1 MIDLDVLLRFGLALA
16 AVLGLIALLALI
28 ARMRLGGKALAGI
41 GKRRLAIV
49 ETASLD
55 GRTRLVLVRRDDR
68 EHLLAIH
75 ANGVTAIE
83 SGSPASA
90 ASSQAPS

>member
-1 MIDLDVLLRFGLALA
+1 MIDPDLLLRFGLALV
-16 AVLGLIALLALI
+16 AVLGLIGLLALV
-28 ARMRLGGKALAGI
+28 ARLRLAGGALSVG

-68 EHLLAIH
+68 EHLIAIH
-75 ANGVTAIE
+75 PAGVTTIE
-83 SGSPASA
+83 SAPPTATTGA
-90 ASSQAPS
+90 ASS